1 MIEKALQF
9 TGKALNQF
17 AKKKYGLEEDVVII
31 NPIIDQNG
39 VVPKENQNKI
49 IISLIHVE
57 QETTKAFYNRNQQ
70 LSNGNYVKAPLSHR
84 YNLFILIT
92 PNFDNYSEALK
103 FLDTSIQFFQI
114 NELIDA
120 TRNAEIPKNLEKLEY
135 EFQKGENY
143 LQMQNLWTA
152 LGAKYQPSV
161 IYKVKLVTILSDEIE
176 GFDAGINQINTETD
190 LKS

>member
-17 AKKKYGLEEDVVII
+17 VKKKFGLDEDVVKI

-39 VVPKENQNKI
+39 VVPAENQNKI

-57 QETTKAFYNRNQQ
+57 QDNTQQFYNRNQK
-70 LSNGNYVKAPLSHR
+70 LENGNYQRASKTHR
-84 YNLFILIT
+84 YNLFTLIT
-92 PNFDNYSEALK
+92 PNFDNYIEAIK
-103 FLDTSIQFFQI
+103 FLDASIQFFQI
-114 NELIDA
+114 NEMIDA
-120 TRNAEIPKNLEKLEY
+120 TKNAAIPPELGKLEY

-143 LQMQNLWTA
+143 MQMQNLWTA

-161 IYKVKLVTILSDEIE
+161 IYKVRLVTILSDEVE
-176 GFDAGINQINTETD
+176 GFDTKITSISTKTEE
-190 LKS
+190 KS

>member
-17 AKKKYGLEEDVVII
+17 VKKKFGLDEDVVMI

-57 QETTKAFYNRNQQ
+57 QDNTKQFYNRNQQ
-70 LSNGNYVKAPLSHR
+70 LSNGNYVKAPLSYR
-84 YNLFILIT
+84 YNLFTLIT
-92 PNFDNYSEALK
+92 PNFDSYSEALK
-103 FLDTSIQFFQI
+103 FLDASIQFFQI

-120 TRNAEIPKNLEKLEY
+120 TRNAEIPSELGKLEY

-143 LQMQNLWTA
+143 MQMQNLWTA

-161 IYKVKLVTILSDEIE
+161 IYKVKLVTIVSDEID
-176 GFDAGINQINTETD
+176 GFDAGINEINTNSD

>member
-17 AKKKYGLEEDVVII
+17 VKKKFGLDEDVVQI

-39 VVPKENQNKI
+39 AVPKENQNKI
-49 IISLIHVE
+49 IVSLIHVE
-57 QETTKAFYNRNQQ
+57 QDNTKQFYHRNQQ
-70 LSNGNYVKAPLSHR
+70 LSNGNYVKAPLSYR
-84 YNLFILIT
+84 YNLFTLIT

-103 FLDTSIQFFQI
+103 FLDASIQFFQI

-120 TRNAEIPKNLEKLEY
+120 TRNAEIPKELEKLEY

-143 LQMQNLWTA
+143 MQMQNLWTA

-161 IYKVKLVTILSDEIE
+161 IYKVKLVTIVSDEID
-176 GFDAGINQINTETD
+176 GFDAGINQITTNTD

>member
-17 AKKKYGLEEDVVII
+17 VKKKFGLDEDVVII

-39 VVPKENQNKI
+39 SVPKENQNKI
-49 IISLIHVE
+49 IISLIHIE
-57 QETTKAFYNRNQQ
+57 QDTTTQFYNRNQQ
-70 LSNGNYVKAPLSHR
+70 LTNGNYVKAPLSYR
-84 YNLFILIT
+84 YNLFTLIT

-103 FLDTSIQFFQI
+103 FLDASIQFFQI
-114 NELIDA
+114 NAMIDA
-120 TRNAEIPKNLEKLEY
+120 TKNAEIPADLGKLEY

-143 LQMQNLWTA
+143 MQMQNLWTA

-161 IYKVKLVTILSDEIE
+161 IYKVKLVTIVSDEIE
-176 GFDAGINQINTETD
+176 GFDAGIIEINTNTD
-190 LKS
+190 EK

>member
-17 AKKKYGLEEDVVII
+17 VKKKFGLDEDVVKI

-39 VVPKENQNKI
+39 VVPAENQNKI

-57 QETTKAFYNRNQQ
+57 QDTTQQFYNRN
-70 LSNGNYVKAPLSHR
+70 LKLEDGNYQRASKTQR
-84 YNLFILIT
+84 YNLFTLIT
-92 PNFDNYSEALK
+92 PNFNDYIEAIK
-103 FLDTSIQFFQI
+103 FLDASIQFFQI
-114 NELIDA
+114 NEMIDA
-120 TRNAEIPKNLEKLEY
+120 TKNAAIPPELGKLEY

-143 LQMQNLWTA
+143 MQMQNLWTA

-161 IYKVKLVTILSDEIE
+161 IYKVRLVTILSDEVE
-176 GFDAGINQINTETD
+176 GFDTAINSVNTNTEE
-190 LKS
+190 KP

>member
-9 TGKALNQF
+9 TGKALNQYV
-17 AKKKYGLEEDVVII
+17 KKKFGIEDDVVMI

-39 VVPKENQNKI
+39 AVPKENQNKI

-57 QETTKAFYNRNQQ
+57 QETTKQFYNRNHK
-70 LSNGNYVKAPLSHR
+70 LANGNYVRASLTYR
-84 YNLFILIT
+84 YNLFTLIT

-103 FLDTSIQFFQI
+103 FLDASIQFFQI
-114 NELIDA
+114 NESVDA
-120 TRNAEIPKNLEKLEY
+120 TKNASIPPEIGKLEY

-143 LQMQNLWTA
+143 MQMQNLWTA

-161 IYKVKLVTILSDEIE
+161 IYKLRLVTIVSDEVE
-176 GFDAGINQINTETD
+176 GFDEAVKSITTNTEE
-190 LKS
+190 KS